1 MARPLMAKLPRQG
14 VTMIEDPPAI
24 TDDDH
29 DESFKRDEE
38 ERCQQERIDKAPIAV
53 VEERE
58 EWEERL
64 AEQKQEHWAQIILF
78 CIIVAAL
85 VWVFLSH

>member
-1 MARPLMAKLPRQG
+1 
-14 VTMIEDPPAI
+14 MIEGPPEI
-24 TDDDH
+24 PDDDL

-38 ERCQQERIDKAPIAV
+38 ERRQQERIDKAVANAV
-53 VEERE
+53 VEERK

-64 AEQKQEHWAQIILF
+64 AKQKQEHWAQIIIF
-78 CIIVAAL
+78 CMIVVAL

>member
-1 MARPLMAKLPRQG
+1 
-14 VTMIEDPPAI
+14 MIEDPAPI

-38 ERCQQERIDKAPIAV
+38 ERRQQERIDKTVPIAV
-53 VEERE
+53 VEERK

-64 AEQKQEHWAQIILF
+64 VKQKQEHWAQIILF